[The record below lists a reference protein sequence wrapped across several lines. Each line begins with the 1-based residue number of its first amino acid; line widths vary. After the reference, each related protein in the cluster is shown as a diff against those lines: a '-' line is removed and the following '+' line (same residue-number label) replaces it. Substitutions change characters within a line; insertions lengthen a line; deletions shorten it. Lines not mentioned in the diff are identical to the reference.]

1 MRKLQDVLRKHIL
14 REALEPIAIVELEKA
29 IALLDEQRADGYCEL
44 KHDRPPDEALPHLGL
59 LRRMVERG
67 RQCFIEQYSKTTSLD
82 EAEDALYKV
91 TTFYQGLKKAALKK
105 AGRNKAAKR
114 TRVPKPELWLVSPG
128 RPTQVLEDYHGLPAP
143 DWPPGVHRCAK
154 GTALWVIVLSEL
166 PKTAE
171 TRALRMFGKPAM
183 QLEVLRELNA
193 LAPSDPHNEAWVD
206 ILADVRYL
214 IEQVPDL
221 SPEEQ
226 RIMTELR
233 QRWERE
239 KAELRTAA
247 MAEGEARG
255 EAKGKA
261 EGILTMLRARGLSVS
276 EPVRARV
283 LGCRDLRMLDRW
295 LIRAATA
302 ASDTDVIAA

>member
-14 REALEPIAIVELEKA
+14 REALDPVAVIELEKA

-44 KHDRPPDEALPHLGL
+44 KPNRPPEDALPHLGL
-59 LRRMVERG
+59 LRRMVERVQ
-67 RQCFIEQYSKTTSLD
+67 RCFIEQYSKTTSIG
-82 EAEDALYKV
+82 EAEDALHKV
-91 TTFYQGLKKAALKK
+91 STFYQGLKTAARG
-105 AGRNKAAKR
+105 A
-114 TRVPKPELWLVSPG
+114 RVPKPELWIVSPG
-128 RPTQVLEDYHGLPAP
+128 RPKQVLEDYTGLPAP
-143 DWPPGVHRCAK
+143 DWSHGVYRFTK
-154 GTALWVIVLSEL
+154 GLGLWVVVLSEL

-193 LAPSDPHNEAWVD
+193 LPPSDPQNEAWVD

-214 IEQVPDL
+214 IEQVPDF

-239 KAELRTAA
+239 KTELRTAA
-247 MAEGEARG
+247 MAEGQ
-255 EAKGKA
+255 AKGKA
-261 EGILTMLRARGLSVS
+261 EGILTMLRARGLPVS
-276 EPVRARV
+276 ESVRARV
-283 LGCRDLRMLDRW
+283 LSCKDLSMLDRW
-295 LIRAATA
+295 LVRAATA
-302 ASDTDVIAA
+302 DSDIDVVAA

>member
-14 REALEPIAIVELEKA
+14 REALDPVAVVELEKA
-29 IALLDEQRADGYCEL
+29 LALLDEQYADGYCEL
-44 KHDRPPDEALPHLGL
+44 KPDRPPEDALPHLGL
-59 LRRMVERG
+59 LRRIVERA

-82 EAEDALYKV
+82 EAEDAIYKV
-91 TTFYQGLKKAALKK
+91 ATFYQGLKKAALKK
-105 AGRNKAAKR
+105 AGRKKAAKWA
-114 TRVPKPELWLVSPG
+114 RVPKPELWIVSPG
-128 RPTQVLEDYHGLPAP
+128 RPKQVLEDYNGLPAP
-143 DWPPGVHRCAK
+143 DWPRGVYRCPK
-154 GTALWVIVLSEL
+154 GNALWVVVLSEL

-171 TRALRMFGKPAM
+171 TRALRMFGKPEM

-193 LAPSDPHNEAWVD
+193 LSPSDPQNEPWVD

-239 KAELRTAA
+239 KTELRSAA
-247 MAEGEARG
+247 MAEGQ
-255 EAKGKA
+255 AKGKA

-276 EPVRARV
+276 ESVRTRV
-283 LGCRDLRMLDRW
+283 LSCKDLSMLDRW
-295 LIRAATA
+295 LVRAATA
-302 ASDTDVIAA
+302 GSDTDVIAA